1 MQVHD
6 SELKLVKESNEIYQK
21 KIETIHS
28 TNILIPKEK
37 KGADDEVDP
46 AFKHI
51 QEEVRQL
58 HY

>member
-21 KIETIHS
+21 KIDSIHAN
-28 TNILIPKEK
+28 NILIPKEK

-51 QEEVRQL
+51 QEEVR
-58 HY
+58 